1 MSFTG
6 NENHNITLQEAAE
19 MTENY
24 RNAHPGAIKGF
35 FYGKETLQN
44 ILNQANCV
52 GIRIYYAQDNTGAPK
67 LVLVGADGNENDLYN
82 GVLAEFGFPCPDHC
96 SSPNP
101 LNS

>member
-6 NENHNITLQEAAE
+6 NESHNITLTEAAQ

-24 RNAHPGAIKGF
+24 RDAHPGATKGF
-35 FYGKETLQN
+35 FYGKAALQN

-52 GIRIYYAQDNTGAPK
+52 GIRIYYAQDNAGQPK

-82 GVLAEFGFPCPDHC
+82 GELAEFGAPCPDHC
-96 SSPNP
+96 GNANP

>member
-6 NENHNITLQEAAE
+6 NENHNITLPEAAQ

-24 RNAHPGAIKGF
+24 RNAHPGATKAF
-35 FYGKETLQN
+35 FYGKEALQS

-82 GVLAEFGFPCPDHC
+82 GELAEFGLPCPDHC
-96 SSPNP
+96 GTANP